1 MKSRSKE
8 LLDRA
13 IAAMVAAIDIYNKPD
28 FRYRAESFTVLAT
41 NAWELLLKAK
51 WLHDHKNQMN
61 SLYVRYG
68 KGQKRTRIKKSRSGN
83 PITHS
88 IDYLAKKLLETKTL
102 DQHAWKNLQILLEM
116 RDTVVHFYHQA
127 PQFAERLQEV
137 GAAAVKNFVAAI
149 QDWFERD
156 LSEYNFYLMPLSFV
170 SIPER
175 TDAILLNKEEKRFI
189 EFLGQQELDNTDPS
203 ARYSVTVNIEVRFT
217 RSKAKKALAVQVTR
231 DPNAPAIRLTEEQ
244 IRERY
249 PWDYNLL
256 TEECRQRYTDFK
268 VNQEYHDIRK
278 GLVTDQRFAHV
289 RRLDPDNPKSSR
301 KVFYSPNIL
310 TELDRHYTKKQLRVT
325 R

>member
-8 LLDRA
+8 LLNRA

-68 KGQKRTRIKKSRSGN
+68 KGQKRKRIKKSRSGN

-88 IDYLAKKLLETKTL
+88 LDYLAKKLLETKTL
-102 DQHAWKNLQILLEM
+102 EQHAWKNLQILLEM
-116 RDTVVHFYHQA
+116 RDTVVHFYHHA

-137 GAAAVKNFVAAI
+137 GAATVKNFVAAI

-175 TDAILLNKEEKRFI
+175 TDAILLNKEERRFI
-189 EFLGQQELDNTDPS
+189 EFLEQQEPDNTDPS

-217 RSKAKKALAVQVTR
+217 RSKAKDALALQVTK

-249 PWDYNLL
+249 PWDYKTL
-256 TEECRQRYTDFK
+256 TEKCRQRYTDFK

-289 RRLDPDNPKSSR
+289 RRLDPDNTKSSR
-301 KVFYSPNIL
+301 HVFYSPKIL
-310 TELDRHYTKKQLRVT
+310 TELDRHYTKRDEVDPV
-325 R
+325 